1 MTTSDFRA
9 EQLLSGLAEMSLD
22 LDSAQQGVM
31 LDYLGLLQQWNR
43 AYNLT
48 AVRDPSLWVSRHLLD
63 SLSILPWLKHGPVLD
78 VGSGAGLPGIP
89 LAIARPQLA
98 FTLVDSNRKRTRF
111 LQQVV
116 GDLGLDHV
124 EIVHQRVEG
133 LSPPIDYATVI
144 SRAFASLADMV
155 TATAHLLSV
164 NGTWLA
170 MKGKVDPGELSAL
183 PETVTHEVVSLS
195 VPGESASRHLVVLT
209 PRYLD

>member
-1 MTTSDFRA
+1 MVKAWPGTRCRIRRGFAGHTARHRA
-9 EQLLSGLAEMSLD
+9 A
-22 LDSAQQGVM
+22 AVGV
-31 LDYLGLLQQWNR
+31 Y
-43 AYNLT
+43 
-48 AVRDPSLWVSRHLLD
+48 
-63 SLSILPWLKHGPVLD
+63 
-78 VGSGAGLPGIP
+78 
-89 LAIARPQLA
+89 
-98 FTLVDSNRKRTRF
+98 LVDSNRKRTRF